1 MVKGS
6 SLLKEV
12 PASQQGL
19 TIDYDDVKAIVKL
32 AKKNGWDLES
42 LDLVTKDLKAPDHLR
57 LTRKQVSE
65 RDRLIKS
72 VIQRFSKV
80 LTPPVPL
87 DLERCILKK
96 DKAAWLPWEKEVIEK
111 VSLWRRDVAKART
124 EIAKELGRAV

>member
-12 PASQQGL
+12 SASEHGL
-19 TIDYDDVKAIVKL
+19 TIDYDYAKTIVKL

-42 LDLVTKDLKAPDHLR
+42 LDLVTKDLKVPEHVR

-87 DLERCILKK
+87 DLERCILQK

-111 VSLWRRDVAKART
+111 VSLWRRDIAKVRT
-124 EIAKELGRAV
+124 EIAKELARAV